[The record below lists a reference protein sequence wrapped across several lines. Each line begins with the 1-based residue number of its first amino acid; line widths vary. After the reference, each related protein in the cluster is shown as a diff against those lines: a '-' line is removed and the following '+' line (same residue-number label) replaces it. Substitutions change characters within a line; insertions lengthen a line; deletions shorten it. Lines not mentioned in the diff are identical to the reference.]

1 MHVLFLFSLHLFYV
15 TTSGKGNIG
24 MCLRTYL
31 YPFRPNSPIP
41 YFQGSRKKWHFH
53 PFFFHNPFI
62 HFLIYIFSLEPF
74 ILFFILRY
82 GRSAIGMMETN
93 LTEAETL
100 ISGRAA
106 TWSNKLWYRT
116 GDKGCQESPDMTPIF
131 DRQKNRY

>member
-1 MHVLFLFSLHLFYV
+1 MHVPFLFSLHLFYMSPQV
-15 TTSGKGNIG
+15 EKEILECAFGRTCIPFALILPFLIFRDLEKSGTFT
-24 MCLRTYL
+24 L
-31 YPFRPNSPIP
+31 
-41 YFQGSRKKWHFH
+41 
-53 PFFFHNPFI
+53 FFHNPFI
-62 HFLIYIFSLEPF
+62 HFLIYIFLLEPF

-131 DRQKNRY
+131 DRQKK